1 LQKWEYCCVLREH
14 EDSNVRTYLPGEL
27 ICCESL
33 STAARRDTKRKRR
46 RVARPNPITR
56 LERVLTRRPKM
67 LSVPRTGSLTRH
79 DEEEKCKS

>member
-1 LQKWEYCCVLREH
+1 MLREH

-33 STAARRDTKRKRR
+33 SRAARRDTKRKRR

-56 LERVLTRRPKM
+56 
-67 LSVPRTGSLTRH
+67 PRTGTHEASKDVERTQNWVAN
-79 DEEEKCKS
+79 